1 VIQLADDTGVRSSAL
16 IRDPDGHAVLLAER

>member
-16 IRDPDGHAVLLAER
+16 LRDPDGPAVLLADR